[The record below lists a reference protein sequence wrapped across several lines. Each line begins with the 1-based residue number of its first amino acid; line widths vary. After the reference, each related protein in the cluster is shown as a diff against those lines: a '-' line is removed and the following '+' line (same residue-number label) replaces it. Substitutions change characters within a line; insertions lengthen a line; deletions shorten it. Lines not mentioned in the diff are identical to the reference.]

1 MSDEKAGKAFE
12 RKFIEGICQQ
22 PTLEATNGVRYVDI
36 VPRES
41 VGGVWP
47 GPVVVRPE
55 YYAIYEE
62 IKYRQ

>member
-22 PTLEATNGVRYVDI
+22 PTLEAANGVRYVDI
-36 VPRES
+36 VPRDYRFNALGERGNRS
-41 VGGVWP
+41 GGVWP

-55 YYAIYEE
+55 
-62 IKYRQ
+62 